1 MLNENEMKEGNT
13 MEEKEKDEQEE
24 TELNPKENESK
35 EPKSE
40 SKPEENELK
49 TVESES
55 KEPETEESKEPTLE
69 NKYKELEEKYNA
81 LYKEKTDKDR
91 EIRHSESYKKYDLSQ
106 ENINLLK
113 RYLGD
118 KEDIEEELSLLNKDF
133 PHLFNKNKDTNISN
147 SLDIKDK
154 FKEEKEDEV
163 DTRKIGMVG

>member
-1 MLNENEMKEGNT
+1 MLNENEMKEGNS

-24 TELNPKENESK
+24 TKEK
-35 EPKSE
+35 EVKSE
-40 SKPEENELK
+40 ENTEK
-49 TVESES
+49 ESES
-55 KEPETEESKEPTLE
+55 EDKKEPETEESKEPTLE
-69 NKYKELEEKYNA
+69 DKYKELEEKYNA

-118 KEDIEEELSLLNKDF
+118 KDDIDEELSNLNKDF
-133 PHLFNKNKDTNISN
+133 PHLFNNKKDTNISN
-147 SLDIKDK
+147 SLDVKDK

>member
-24 TELNPKENESK
+24 TKEE
-35 EPKSE
+35 EVKSE
-40 SKPEENELK
+40 ENTEK
-49 TVESES
+49 ESES
-55 KEPETEESKEPTLE
+55 EDKKEPEKEKVKEPTLE
-69 NKYKELEEKYNA
+69 EKYKELEEKYNA

-106 ENINLLK
+106 ENIDLLK

-118 KEDIEEELSLLNKDF
+118 KEDIDEELSLLNKDF
-133 PHLFNKNKDTNISN
+133 PHLFKNNKDTNISN
-147 SLDIKDK
+147 SLDVKDK

>member
-1 MLNENEMKEGNT
+1 MLNENEMKEGNS

-24 TELNPKENESK
+24 TKEE
-35 EPKSE
+35 EVKSE
-40 SKPEENELK
+40 ENTEK
-49 TVESES
+49 ESES
-55 KEPETEESKEPTLE
+55 EEKKEPEKEESKEPTLE
-69 NKYKELEEKYNA
+69 EKYKELEEKYNA

-118 KEDIEEELSLLNKDF
+118 KDDIEEELSLLNKDF

-147 SLDIKDK
+147 SLDVKDK
-154 FKEEKEDEV
+154 FKENKEDEV

>member
-1 MLNENEMKEGNT
+1 MLNENEMKEGNN
-13 MEEKEKDEQEE
+13 MEEKEKDEEQE
-24 TELNPKENESK
+24 TESNSTET
-35 EPKSE
+35 E
-40 SKPEENELK
+40 SKPEENESK
-49 TVESES
+49 QVETES

-69 NKYKELEEKYNA
+69 DKYKELEEKYNA

-118 KEDIEEELSLLNKDF
+118 KDDIEEELSLLNKDF

-147 SLDIKDK
+147 SLDVKDK
-154 FKEEKEDEV
+154 FKENKKEDV
-163 DTRKIGMVG
+163 DSSTFGMVG